1 MLFRSS
7 AVRATFLPYMSNTRM
22 VRIGVSVAMHR
33 MSTTGFGYT
42 TVPAADVSSRPV
54 PTDVKTT
61 SIVMGS
67 EMANL

>member
-1 MLFRSS
+1 
-7 AVRATFLPYMSNTRM
+7 MSNIRM
-22 VRIGVSVAMHR
+22 VRIGVSVAMRR

-61 SIVMGS
+61 SIVTGS